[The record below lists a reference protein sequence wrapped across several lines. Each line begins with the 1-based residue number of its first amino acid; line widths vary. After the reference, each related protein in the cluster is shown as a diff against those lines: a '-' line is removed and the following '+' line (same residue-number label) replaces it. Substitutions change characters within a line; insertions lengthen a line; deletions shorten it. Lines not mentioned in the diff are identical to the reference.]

1 MVMDY
6 RTKALDRVSS
16 FVYRKTEGKQSPEIP
31 LWSHFIPLFL
41 LCHIYCGN
49 AEIAM
54 KNFTT
59 LLLFC
64 FIHFSIHHR
73 CLWHIAGTIIDILR
87 PCIPTLCADTL
98 SFPNT
103 DLKKNRFTEL
113 INVFCTSCIKTVD
126 NLKYVSPLLK
136 WSLIWMHLVKS
147 FTDVLVICH
156 FDYIR
161 MQI

>member
-6 RTKALDRVSS
+6 RTKALNRVSS
-16 FVYRKTEGKQSPEIP
+16 FVYRQTEEKQNPEIP
-31 LWSHFIPLFL
+31 LWTPFIPLFL

-49 AEIAM
+49 GGIAV

-73 CLWHIAGTIIDILR
+73 CLWHIAGTIIDILC
-87 PCIPTLCADTL
+87 PCISTLWADTL
-98 SFPNT
+98 PFPTICYTT

-113 INVFCTSCIKTVD
+113 IYVSCRSCIKTID
-126 NLKYVSPLLK
+126 NLNYVSPLLK
-136 WSLIWMHLVKS
+136 WIFIWMHVAK
-147 FTDVLVICH
+147 
-156 FDYIR
+156 
-161 MQI
+161 